1 MWSKL
6 VGGGDLSLKC
16 LDKYCIIWAHKW
28 CQDVTCFLRNKWQIK
43 ESMPPPTTHT
53 HTSGVNI
60 PHGQTQRQIWRS
72 IKGSGHTLGSI
83 GSHLSAPRRLIFLR
97 PSLCWVL
104 TGPHFYFIN
113 VTADEAFASG
123 IMASV
128 SSSVFLLSPP
138 GCYCWKSILNAM
150 TTQQQATQGLFLSP
164 GDGKPPQ
171 VQYDTFKLVLVLPIM
186 KETKH
191 SRAYLSWHTSRKFL
205 EAYRM
210 KDWKY

>member
-1 MWSKL
+1 MWL
-6 VGGGDLSLKC
+6 VSFEINGRLQKAC
-16 LDKYCIIWAHKW
+16 
-28 CQDVTCFLRNKWQIK
+28 
-43 ESMPPPTTHT
+43 PPNHT
-53 HTSGVNI
+53 HTYI
-60 PHGQTQRQIWRS
+60 RS
-72 IKGSGHTLGSI
+72 KYSTWANTTTDLEIYKRVWTHSWAI

-123 IMASV
+123 IIASV

-138 GCYCWKSILNAM
+138 GCYCWNSILKAM

-164 GDGKPPQ
+164 GDRKSPQ
-171 VQYDTFKLVLVLPIM
+171 VQYYTFKLVLVLPIM
-186 KETKH
+186 KETNH
-191 SRAYLSWHTSRKFL
+191 SWAYLSWHTSRKFL